1 MKKVLKTVGWVLV
14 GLFVIY
20 TFYFLWKQSQPAP
33 VVYELVAPEQRDV
46 VKQTIATG
54 TLEARTQVELKPQI
68 TGVVT
73 ELRVKPGQTVKA
85 GDLVA
90 VIRVIPDMN
99 QLTQAQS
106 SVESARISLEEVERE
121 AERTQRLFDK
131 GVVSKEENEQA
142 QSNLASA
149 RDRVVAA
156 KAQVEVITR
165 GSSARAGSVNTTEV
179 RSSMSGTVLNVP
191 VKVGSSVSGSSS
203 FSEGTTIATVADMKD
218 IIFHGNIDET
228 EVAKLSVGMGVT
240 LIPGSMQDVK
250 IPATLDYISPE
261 GTLVN
266 GAKMFE
272 LKATATI
279 PEGVEIR
286 SGYSVNANIVLSE
299 ARQALSINETC
310 VEFDGGK
317 PYVYRLT
324 SPEADEKNQK
334 WERIPVELGISDGV
348 YVVVKSGVKKD
359 DILRGIQR

>member
-1 MKKVLKTVGWVLV
+1 MKKVLKTGGWVLV

-149 RDRVVAA
+149 RDRVAAA

-250 IPATLDYISPE
+250 IPATLDSISPE
-261 GTLVN
+261 GTCVN